1 MEAFTTMSNED
12 LLDIGIDDA
21 EHRLK
26 LLNIILKLN
35 RQQVSSVV
43 PHFVLSC
50 LIPLQVVCTVFSRQ
64 RLQMIALST
73 RSQLPPGQMVCHL
86 HLCMCARQCY
96 TVCMCVLVT

>member
-35 RQQVSSVV
+35 RHQVSSMVL
-43 PHFVLSC
+43 HFALAASSPYKLS
-50 LIPLQVVCTVFSRQ
+50 
-64 RLQMIALST
+64 ALSSVG
-73 RSQLPPGQMVCHL
+73 RGC
-86 HLCMCARQCY
+86 R
-96 TVCMCVLVT
+96 